1 MYISFFFT
9 NHATR
14 LDQDQI
20 IQSKAQTPMIIRE
33 HSVIC
38 TAFTDDISHVGE
50 IYYVVGL
57 NYIRYSV
64 NEMLGKCSTNSL

>member
-1 MYISFFFT
+1 MYISFYFT

-14 LDQDQI
+14 LDHDQI
-20 IQSKAQTPMIIRE
+20 IQSKAQTPLIIRE

-38 TAFTDDISHVGE
+38 TAFTYDISHVGE

-57 NYIRYSV
+57 GFRY
-64 NEMLGKCSTNSL
+64 